1 MNLPQL
7 ITSLAVLALTVI
19 VSIIGYF
26 LKHTFSAVDDCA
38 SEIKNMKRDYAT
50 KEELD
55 TFRGDIKDEIR
66 KISSN
71 IDDIKDNYIKKEDFV
86 RSMSDTNTRLERIY
100 NFLLDMNGGHR
111 NG

>member
-1 MNLPQL
+1 MNLPEL
-7 ITSLAVLALTVI
+7 ITSLAVLAVTII
-19 VSIIGYF
+19 VGIIGFF
-26 LKHTFSAVDDCA
+26 LKRTISAVDSCV
-38 SEIKNMKRDYAT
+38 SEIKDIKKDYAT

-71 IDDIKDNYIKKEDFV
+71 IDDIKDNYIKKDDFV

>member
-7 ITSLAVLALTVI
+7 VTSLVLLALTV
-19 VSIIGYF
+19 VVGIIGFF
-26 LKHTFSAVDDCA
+26 LRRTFSAVDDCA

-55 TFRGDIKDEIR
+55 AFRGDIKDEIR

-71 IDDIKDNYIKKEDFV
+71 IDDIKDNYIRKEDFV
-86 RSMSDTNTRLERIY
+86 RSMA
-100 NFLLDMNGGHR
+100 DMNGQLNRILDYLMKEGRR

>member
-1 MNLPQL
+1 MDLSL
-7 ITSLAVLALTVI
+7 ITSLAVLAVTI
-19 VSIIGYF
+19 ITGIIGFF
-26 LKHTFSAVDDCA
+26 LKRTISAVDSCA
-38 SEIKNMKRDYAT
+38 SEIKEIKKEYAT
-50 KEELD
+50 KTELND
-55 TFRGDIKDEIR
+55 FRDDIRDEIR

-100 NFLLDMNGGHR
+100 NFLLDINGGRR

>member
-1 MNLPQL
+1 MELPQL
-7 ITSLAVLALTVI
+7 VTSLAVLAVTI
-19 VSIIGYF
+19 ITGIIGFF
-26 LKHTFSAVDDCA
+26 LKRTITAVDDCA

-55 TFRGDIKDEIR
+55 TFRSDFKDEIR

-71 IDDIKDNYIKKEDFV
+71 IDDIKDNYIRKDDFV

>member
-1 MNLPQL
+1 MNIPQL
-7 ITSLAVLALTVI
+7 ITSLAVLAVTI
-19 VSIIGYF
+19 ITGIIGFF
-26 LKHTFSAVDDCA
+26 LKRTISAVDSCTF
-38 SEIKNMKRDYAT
+38 EIKDMKKEYAT

-55 TFRGDIKDEIR
+55 AFRGDIKDEIR

-71 IDDIKDNYIKKEDFV
+71 IDDIKDNYIKKDDFV
-86 RSMSDTNTRLERIY
+86 RSMSDTNIRLERIY

>member
-7 ITSLAVLALTVI
+7 ITSLAVLAVTI
-19 VSIIGYF
+19 ITGIIGYF
-26 LKHTFSAVDDCA
+26 LKRTIGAVDDCV

-71 IDDIKDNYIKKEDFV
+71 IDDIKDNYIRKEDFV
-86 RSMSDTNTRLERIY
+86 RSMA
-100 NFLLDMNGGHR
+100 DMNGQLNRILDYLMKEGRR

>member
-7 ITSLAVLALTVI
+7 ITSLAVLAVTII
-19 VSIIGYF
+19 VGIIGFF
-26 LKHTFSAVDDCA
+26 LKRTISAVDDCA

-71 IDDIKDNYIKKEDFV
+71 IDDIKDNYIRKDDFV
-86 RSMSDTNTRLERIY
+86 RSMA
-100 NFLLDMNGGHR
+100 DMNGQLNRILDYLMKEGHR